1 MVACSC
7 HPALSGPQWE
17 NQEFR
22 VTLSYDTEFEAMVG
36 YTRPC
41 LRTNKKSYLEDW
53 KPLPPWTTCNKPH
66 VRKSYDKNHSV
77 GFM

>member
-17 NQEFR
+17 NQEFG

-41 LRTNKKSYLEDW
+41 LRTNKKS
-53 KPLPPWTTCNKPH
+53 
-66 VRKSYDKNHSV
+66 
-77 GFM
+77 